1 MSKGFMV
8 CFDEYNRLAEGVWKK
23 VDDFFV
29 GTSDLRTKSSS
40 FIMQT
45 CNPGYAGRNNISIE
59 TSADVC
65 KDLNKSLAYIID
77 RSEQINTALV

>member
-40 FIMQT
+40 FIM
-45 CNPGYAGRNNISIE
+45 
-59 TSADVC
+59 
-65 KDLNKSLAYIID
+65 
-77 RSEQINTALV
+77 